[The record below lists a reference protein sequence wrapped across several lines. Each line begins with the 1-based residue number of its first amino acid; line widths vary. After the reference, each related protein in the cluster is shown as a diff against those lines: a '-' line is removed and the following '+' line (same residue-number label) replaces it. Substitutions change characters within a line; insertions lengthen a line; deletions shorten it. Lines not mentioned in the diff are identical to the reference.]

1 MTLIFRSGYGIRGM
15 IFPNLRRRKRVTC
28 ANCGASHPTIYQGM
42 ACLICQSPIDA
53 ASEHREDARVMAF
66 EEGKAEEAEGHQYK
80 AQIAALQAERAELR
94 AAITELNRE
103 SVVSTSDFDRYVE
116 VAAKGMAE
124 RDSYPM
130 PESVTTPEAFYKVM
144 AAAALEAIG
153 PRALL
158 GVSSAHRGKPESPQE
173 PRRRPDTNAK
183 RARHRRLIGRSK
195 RKRIR

>member
-1 MTLIFRSGYGIRGM
+1 MVS
-15 IFPNLRRRKRVTC
+15 NLRRRKRVTC
-28 ANCGASHPTIYQGM
+28 ANCGASHPAIYQGM
-42 ACLICQSPIDA
+42 ACLICESPIDA
-53 ASEHREDARVMAF
+53 PREQQEDARVMAF
-66 EEGKAEEAEGHQYK
+66 EGRKAEEAKDQQYK
-80 AQIAALQAERAELR
+80 AEIAALQAERAELS
-94 AAITELNRE
+94 AAITELNRK

-153 PRALL
+153 RRALP
-158 GVSSAHRGKPESPQE
+158 GVTSAHGRRSESTQE
-173 PRRRPDTNAK
+173 QRRRPDTNSK
-183 RARHRRLIGRSK
+183 RVRHRRLSGRSK